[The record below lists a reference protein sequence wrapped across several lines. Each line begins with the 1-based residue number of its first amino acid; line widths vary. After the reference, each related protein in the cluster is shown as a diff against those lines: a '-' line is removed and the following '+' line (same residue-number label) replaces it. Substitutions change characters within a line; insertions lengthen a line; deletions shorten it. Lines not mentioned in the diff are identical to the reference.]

1 MGALRI
7 APSITVA
14 TLALLLAASLTA
26 SPCATTGH
34 RPRSQLPDLSE
45 LEVVVELPQ
54 GTVMRI
60 HPNARGEVALI
71 NVPVGTLRILN
82 VTYQGV
88 PLECSPREI
97 QVRESTR
104 LEVLIFSPWTVSIE
118 VEADG
123 LSNVYGGPL
132 TLGQVRGATLG
143 IDRGLDQVAPP
154 EPPGPPYLA
163 ARIVR
168 DGHFMLRD
176 FIGPLDEPSWTVEV
190 ILSVNK
196 SFHGKVALNWSI
208 NRLPLYP
215 NVLILN
221 DSGRIVDMLIHDGY
235 SINVSLPCGGVVHR
249 RLEVS
254 TTLPS
259 VRLRRGW
266 NLVGIPVKA
275 QVNVSEVFHDKCLAA
290 YTWDPDGKRYI
301 LSNTLEP
308 CKGYW
313 LYLVD
318 DVDLHFYASP
328 IEEYAVRLHKGWNL
342 VGPTANTL
350 TTLRPRPLALYTY
363 DAVTHSYI
371 RAGGIPYGMA
381 AWILVVDDCE
391 VEALGAPLSDGLAR
405 SNPTSSLSPA

>member
-176 FIGPLDEPSWTVEV
+176 FIGPLDEPS
-190 ILSVNK
+190 
-196 SFHGKVALNWSI
+196 
-208 NRLPLYP
+208 
-215 NVLILN
+215 
-221 DSGRIVDMLIHDGY
+221 
-235 SINVSLPCGGVVHR
+235 
-249 RLEVS
+249 
-254 TTLPS
+254 
-259 VRLRRGW
+259 
-266 NLVGIPVKA
+266 
-275 QVNVSEVFHDKCLAA
+275 
-290 YTWDPDGKRYI
+290 
-301 LSNTLEP
+301 
-308 CKGYW
+308 
-313 LYLVD
+313 
-318 DVDLHFYASP
+318 
-328 IEEYAVRLHKGWNL
+328 
-342 VGPTANTL
+342 
-350 TTLRPRPLALYTY
+350 
-363 DAVTHSYI
+363 
-371 RAGGIPYGMA
+371 
-381 AWILVVDDCE
+381 
-391 VEALGAPLSDGLAR
+391 
-405 SNPTSSLSPA
+405 